1 MQHWTRGS
9 AVTGHIFPLGS
20 AGWGQEM
27 LFLSNSA
34 QFQASAVLLGVTV
47 LGQVAM
53 GKG

>member
-1 MQHWTRGS
+1 MQCWTRGS
-9 AVTGHIFPLGS
+9 AVRGRIFSLGS
-20 AGWGQEM
+20 AGWGQEI